1 MAWTLADPPEDV
13 LVRWIEASLATGSH
27 RLAHGY
33 QGAVYLYPGPPRL
46 VIKAATGTGAMR
58 WVRERML
65 RREYAVY
72 QKLRAFRGSPRCYGL
87 LAGRYLV
94 LEHIEATPLRRA
106 VLTDRAAFFDALFEH
121 INALHA
127 RGVAH
132 FDLKKKDN
140 LLVTKDG
147 LPCLIDYGAAII
159 RKPGFAPLNRYLY
172 RLAERFD
179 FNAWVKLKYDGKY
192 AHVSAADRVYY
203 RRSFVEKASR
213 RLKRAYKRIKSV
225 VAGRKQ

>member
-1 MAWTLADPPEDV
+1 MPWELASPPEDA
-13 LVRWIEASLATGSH
+13 LVRWIENSLATETN

-46 VIKAATGTGAMR
+46 VVKVATGVGVMR
-58 WVRERML
+58 WLRRRMV

-72 QKLRAFRGSPRCYGL
+72 RRLDGFRGSPRCYGL
-87 LAGRYLV
+87 LDDRYLV
-94 LEHIEATPLRRA
+94 LEYIEAAPLRRA
-106 VLTDRAAFFDALFEH
+106 VLTDRAVFFNALFEY
-121 INALHA
+121 INELHA

-140 LLVTKDG
+140 LLVTSKG
-147 LPCLIDYGAAII
+147 LPCLIDYGAAMI

-172 RLAERFD
+172 ALAERFD

-192 AHVSAADRVYY
+192 AQVSAADRVYY
-203 RRSFVEKASR
+203 RRSFVEKAAR
-213 RLKRAYKRIKSV
+213 AIKRFYQRLKSLVPGRAR
-225 VAGRKQ
+225 

>member
-1 MAWTLADPPEDV
+1 MPWTLASPSEDA
-13 LVRWIEASLATGSH
+13 LIRWIKDSLATGSH

-46 VIKAATGTGAMR
+46 VIKAATGTGVMR
-58 WVRERML
+58 WLRRRML

-72 QKLRAFRGSPRCYGL
+72 QKLSGFRGSPRCYGL
-87 LAGRYLV
+87 LADRYLV
-94 LEHIEATPLRRA
+94 LEYIEATPLRRA
-106 VLTDRAAFFDALFEH
+106 VLTDRVAFFNALFEH
-121 INALHA
+121 INELHA

-140 LLVTKDG
+140 LLVTAMG

-159 RKPGFAPLNRYLY
+159 RKPGFAPLNHYLY
-172 RLAERFD
+172 VLAERFD

-192 AHVSAADRVYY
+192 AQASDADRVYY
-203 RRSFVEKASR
+203 RRTFVEKLAR
-213 RLKRAYKRIKSV
+213 AIKRLYKRLKSAALGKAR
-225 VAGRKQ
+225 

>member
-1 MAWTLADPPEDV
+1 MRRTQANPPEDV

-46 VIKAATGTGAMR
+46 VIKVATGKGVMR
-58 WVRERML
+58 LLRRRML
-65 RREYAVY
+65 RREHAVY
-72 QKLRAFRGSPRCYGL
+72 QKLSGFRGSPRCYGL

-94 LEHIEATPLRRA
+94 LEHIESTPLRRA
-106 VLTDRAAFFDALFEH
+106 VLTNRVAFFAALFEH
-121 INALHA
+121 INTLHA

-140 LLVTKDG
+140 LLVTADG
-147 LPCLIDYGAAII
+147 LPCLIDFGAAII
-159 RKPGFAPLNRYLY
+159 RKPGLAPLNRWFY

-192 AHVSAADRVYY
+192 ANVSAADRVYF
-203 RRSFVEKASR
+203 RRSFVEKAAR
-213 RLKRAYKRIKSV
+213 VLKRSYQRLNPVRWVKR
-225 VAGRKQ
+225 R

>member
-1 MAWTLADPPEDV
+1 MSWTLADPPEDV

-46 VIKAATGTGAMR
+46 VIKVATGMGVTRML
-58 WVRERML
+58 RERML
-65 RREYAVY
+65 RREHTVY
-72 QKLRAFRGSPRCYGL
+72 QKLHGFCGSPRCYGL

-106 VLTDRAAFFDALFEH
+106 VLTDRTVFFDALLEH

-140 LLVTKDG
+140 LLVTADG
-147 LPCLIDYGAAII
+147 LPCLIDYGAAIV

-179 FNAWVKLKYDGKY
+179 YNAWVKLKYDGKY
-192 AHVSAADRVYY
+192 VNVSAADRVYY
-203 RRSFVEKASR
+203 RRSFVEKVAR
-213 RLKRAYKRIKSV
+213 VLKRAYKRLKTV
-225 VAGRKQ
+225 LRWKAR